1 MTLDQIQVPEIVV
14 AKMKYLGIDSLP
26 RIKNLAMEYI
36 IESEVEDLDQID
48 WYYFSQ
54 WVAMGNSDH

>member
-1 MTLDQIQVPEIVV
+1 MILDQIQVPEYVV

-26 RIKNLAMEYI
+26 KIKNLAMEYI
-36 IESEVEDLDQID
+36 IEAEVEEYDNID

-54 WVAMGNSDH
+54 RVAMGDSDH